1 MRQQLV
7 HATYEDD
14 MHLNSQVIEEMQRW
28 HDQMHRWSVCF
39 IFLKV
44 WDAQGGCHH
53 RCFKF
58 RLGRVLETSRPL
70 RPAQGRGARLL
81 ATDRRGNEQPHSREL
96 SGVKLTVR
104 AAVPSLRGRVVLVET
119 DDKETQAYI
128 SHLGGRSP
136 FLWSMCHHAQILLFA
151 IHRPGKVNTQ
161 ADRLPR

>member
-1 MRQQLV
+1 MPSSQPRYIFAASSPMRQRLV
-7 HATYEDD
+7 RATYKDG

-70 RPAQGRGARLL
+70 RPAQGRGTRLL
-81 ATDRRGNEQPHSREL
+81 ATDQRGNEQDAREL
-96 SGVKLTVR
+96 SGVKLKVR
-104 AAVPSLRGRVVLVET
+104 AALPSLRGRVVLMET
-119 DDKETQAYI
+119 DNKVTQAYI
-128 SHLGGRSP
+128 NHLGGRSP
-136 FLWSMCHHAQILLFA
+136 FLNSIARDLWSMCY
-151 IHRPGKVNTQ
+151 
-161 ADRLPR
+161 